1 MSVSRGCPGCALVTQ
16 GNGGG
21 GGQRQKAGSWRIQI
35 CPPGP
40 SFSSVHQ
47 EAPGLIQRP
56 TVVDS
61 GERLWGDSEGRTRPE
76 IRLRG
81 RFQLGNVPAGR
92 LWPEGGG
99 FGPRKGSLRL
109 RQSRGLCLHPR
120 GLPWEAGVGGSMA
133 REGADPPCPGSPP
146 LQLFRSV
153 CRSLQTPRW
162 GGDRTLDPRA
172 VGLWGCGA
180 LGKLS
185 PGGVHCRGRLRGG
198 LAGRGLNA
206 WRKGSRPGAQ
216 P

>member
-81 RFQLGNVPAGR
+81 RFELGNVPAGR

-120 GLPWEAGVGGSMA
+120 GLPWEAGVGGPWPGRGLTRHAPGPRRSSCSGLSVGA
-133 REGADPPCPGSPP
+133 CRPLDGEGIG
-146 LQLFRSV
+146 
-153 CRSLQTPRW
+153 RW
-162 GGDRTLDPRA
+162 TR
-172 VGLWGCGA
+172 GLWGCGA
-180 LGKLS
+180 LGLWGNC
-185 PGGVHCRGRLRGG
+185 PRAGCTAEGGCGEAWQD
-198 LAGRGLNA
+198 AG
-206 WRKGSRPGAQ
+206 
-216 P
+216 